1 MFYELD
7 GSETLLY
14 DNLGVEYGTGVFTIT
29 IDPPVTANA
38 IIVRRAGMITLCEV
52 EILGGKKVQ
61 CFTSGKHVREMCTP
75 SNPTFIWQNWGTQ
88 GYTYEAVLA
97 STHNLRFGAKIRK
110 ISKIFQ

>member
-1 MFYELD
+1 MFYEFE
-7 GSETLLY
+7 GSEKLLY

-61 CFTSGKHVREMCTP
+61 CFTSGKHVREMCTL
-75 SNPTFIWQNWGTQ
+75 STPTFMWQNWGMQ
-88 GYTYEAVLA
+88 GYTYF
-97 STHNLRFGAKIRK
+97 SYFC
-110 ISKIFQ
+110 SKT